1 MVKPMASKVIKE
13 PIEVKQGFPLKL
25 TRNGLI
31 EVIILALIIVV
42 AVFLRLQPLQ
52 WGAYLNEYDP
62 FFHYRVADYVAKNGY
77 AAWYSWV
84 DTLSWYPMGRD
95 ISIQSYPGVP
105 FSGVLVWQLTNALGI
120 KVDLY
125 SVCLYFPLLMASFTV
140 VIVYLLGKDLAGG
153 AAGIFSALLIALNP
167 SYISRTVIGF
177 FDTENIGILAIA
189 STSLFFLRSIDV
201 KRGLPERVIYAV
213 FGGIA
218 YGWLNASW
226 GAARYIPGLLALF
239 IVLSILTG
247 KYEVNQITS
256 YSIVNGIGLL
266 IASLYVPHLGW
277 GYFLNV
283 ENLAAIGVVAFAF
296 AYDNLKTRMDDEKLR
311 ITLLAGML
319 VIGILIIALPIVGI
333 GNAIG
338 GKFLRVLNPFGE
350 SNALFSSIGEH
361 KLSTWANF
369 FEDWGVA
376 LALGFLGAYY
386 AVKNLDVK
394 KLFMLLF
401 YLTALYFSG
410 TLVRILLIF
419 AIPGAVMASYGL
431 IEVMAPFNKAIAAP
445 NESERKKR
453 VVFGVNKTAAIIF
466 LIVIC
471 ISFIPQVFIASTN
484 ANQPGPY
491 ADSMVP
497 VYLNG
502 KFPDDWHKALEWLKT
517 NTPEGSVI
525 ATWWDYGYWIE
536 TIAQRPTIIDGS
548 TQTTYPIMTLGK
560 IMMSPQNVSLP
571 LLNKFGADYILV
583 FNTFNPNDPTQSWPY
598 GLNARWVPMA
608 EIAGIDVQPF
618 VGQDAQ
624 GNYGYTDKFWN
635 TTFAKL
641 SFPSTNPLKG
651 PNAHFKIAFESNY
664 KWVLIYKIEP

>member
-1 MVKPMASKVIKE
+1 MAAKVIKE

-31 EVIILALIIVV
+31 EIIILTLIV
-42 AVFLRLQPLQ
+42 AVAIFLRLQPLQ

-62 FFHYRVADYVAKNGY
+62 FFNYRAADYVAKNGY
-77 AAWYSWV
+77 AAWYSWI

-95 ISIQSYPGVP
+95 ISLQSYPGIP
-105 FSGVLVWQLTNALGI
+105 FSGVLVWQLTNAIGV
-120 KVDLY
+120 KADLY
-125 SVCLYFPLLMASFTV
+125 SVCLYFPLLMASLTV
-140 VIVYLLGKDLAGG
+140 IVVYLLGKDLAGG
-153 AAGIFSALLIALNP
+153 AAGLFSALLIALNP

-189 STSLFFLRSIDV
+189 STSLCFLRSIDG
-201 KRGLPERVIYAV
+201 KRGLLERVIYAV

-226 GAARYIPGLLALF
+226 GAARYIPGLFALF
-239 IVLSILTG
+239 IVLSIITG
-247 KYEVNQITS
+247 KFETKQITS
-256 YSIVNGIGLL
+256 YSIVNGIGLI
-266 IASLYVPHLGW
+266 IAGLYVPHLGW
-277 GYFLNV
+277 SYFLNV
-283 ENLAAIGVVAFAF
+283 ENLAAIGVVAFAI
-296 AYDNLKTRMDDEKLR
+296 AYDNLKTRMNDEKLR
-311 ITLLAGML
+311 VTLLG
-319 VIGILIIALPIVGI
+319 GILLIGVLLIALPLVGI

-338 GKFLRVLNPFGE
+338 GKFLRVLNPFE
-350 SNALFSSIGEH
+350 ETNVLFNSVGEH

-369 FEDWGVA
+369 FEDWGIA
-376 LALGFLGAYY
+376 LALGLLGAYY
-386 AVKNLDVK
+386 TVKNLDTK

-401 YLTALYFSG
+401 YLTTLYFSG

-419 AIPGAVMASYGL
+419 AIPAV
-431 IEVMAPFNKAIAAP
+431 IAAA
-445 NESERKKR
+445 NETERKKR
-453 VVFGVNKTAAIIF
+453 VVFGVNKAAAIIF
-466 LIVIC
+466 LVVIC
-471 ISFIPQVFIASTN
+471 ISFIPQIFIASTN

-497 VYLNG
+497 IYLNG
-502 KFPDDWHKALEWLKT
+502 KFPDDWHKSLEWLKT

-548 TQTTYPIMTLGK
+548 TQTPYPIMTMGK

-583 FNTFNPNDPTQSWPY
+583 FNTFNPNDPTQAWPY

-624 GNYGYTDKFWN
+624 GNYGYTNKFWN

-641 SFPSTNPLKG
+641 SYSSSNPLKG
-651 PNAHFKIAFESNY
+651 PNSHFKIAFESNY